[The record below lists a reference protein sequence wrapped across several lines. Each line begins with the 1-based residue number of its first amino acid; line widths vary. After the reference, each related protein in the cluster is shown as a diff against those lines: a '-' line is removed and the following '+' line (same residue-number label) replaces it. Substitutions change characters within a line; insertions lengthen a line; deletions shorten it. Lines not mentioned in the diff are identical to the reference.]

1 MITPIMPDIIGL
13 PPTTATAKG
22 KSSSPYHG
30 FNMKD
35 KTTDIRVDDTLA
47 YVQGMAM
54 GKKGENI

>member
-35 KTTDIRVDDTLA
+35 KTTDIPLNIPKKHPKLRRVHR
-47 YVQGMAM
+47 
-54 GKKGENI
+54 